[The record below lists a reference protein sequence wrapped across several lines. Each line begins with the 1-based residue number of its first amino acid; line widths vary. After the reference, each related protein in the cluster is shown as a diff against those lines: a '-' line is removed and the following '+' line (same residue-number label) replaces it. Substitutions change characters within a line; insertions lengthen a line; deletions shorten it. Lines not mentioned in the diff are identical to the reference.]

1 MEDKSVGANIDKDFI
16 NNYKDKQLSLS
27 NSNITGLQWE
37 SHYIKK
43 EKEINKNNLMQS
55 DLDSSNE
62 KYNTAKSSIYQSLSK
77 KEKIKYIQNLVKN
90 SMQKEPF
97 DFLAVK
103 RKTYSLG
110 YLIRQFDI
118 SEKSKSFE
126 ENNFCKIPYPL
137 LYCISNRK
145 VGNNSS
151 NLLAKIL
158 TSENKKLSKNQ
169 EIFIKNS
176 VYTKIFNSDLSD
188 LIKTKFRNRST
199 LKENSNHL
207 SDTNFSNL
215 SNISRQGKFPF
226 LNKYIKS
233 KVENYNYS
241 FLDKNG
247 KINKIDNFPT
257 SIGFFSKQK
266 QKKLNLK
273 TMKKWNSNFSVS
285 VDRRGKVNDKN
296 KKYKNKQFKNNNIE
310 NFKNKTVCL
319 NNHKS
324 NIINSSIINE
334 RNNKII
340 EDIYFRKRKNKSE
353 QRLIEIIKDVSHLKF
368 NNQIMPFFNK
378 KESEKIL

>member
-1 MEDKSVGANIDKDFI
+1 MKDQSVEANIANIDKDFI
-16 NNYKDKQLSLS
+16 NNYKDKQLSLN

-37 SHYIKK
+37 SHFIKK
-43 EKEINKNNLMQS
+43 EKEINKNNLGQS

-62 KYNTAKSSIYQSLSK
+62 KNNTAKSSIYQTLSK
-77 KEKIKYIQNLVKN
+77 KEKIKFIQNLVKN
-90 SMQKEPF
+90 SMEKEPF

-118 SEKSKSFE
+118 AEKSKSFE
-126 ENNFCKIPYPL
+126 ENNICKIPYPL

-158 TSENKKLSKNQ
+158 TSENKNLSKNQ
-169 EIFIKNS
+169 EIFIKKS
-176 VYTKIFNSDLSD
+176 VYTKIFNSNLSD
-188 LIKTKFRNRST
+188 LIRTKFRNRSS
-199 LKENSNHL
+199 LKTNSNL
-207 SDTNFSNL
+207 SSSNLSNL
-215 SNISRQGKFPF
+215 SNISKQGKFPF

-241 FLDKNG
+241 IIDKN
-247 KINKIDNFPT
+247 KINNFPT

-266 QKKLNLK
+266 HKKLNLK
-273 TMKKWNSNFSVS
+273 TNMKKWNSTFCVN
-285 VDRRGKVNDKN
+285 VDRRGNDNN

-310 NFKNKTVCL
+310 NFKNRTVCL

-324 NIINSSIINE
+324 NIINSSFINE
-334 RNNKII
+334 KNNKII
-340 EDIYFRKRKNKSE
+340 EDIYYRKRKNRSE

-368 NNQIMPFFNK
+368 NNQIMPFFNRK
-378 KESEKIL
+378 ISEKIL